1 VPAHAATVA
10 ELSKQLASVVQT
22 TLPAGGA
29 VPEIKPGLWNPN
41 LTNP

>member
-1 VPAHAATVA
+1 
-10 ELSKQLASVVQT
+10 VQT
-22 TLPAGGA
+22 TLPADGV

>member
-1 VPAHAATVA
+1 
-10 ELSKQLASVVQT
+10 VQT

-29 VPEIKPGLWNPN
+29 VPEIQPGLWSPN

>member
-10 ELSKQLASVVQT
+10 DLSKQLSVAVQS
-22 TLPAGGA
+22 TLPPGG
-29 VPEIKPGLWNPN
+29 VIPEVKPGLWNPN